1 INDKVADLVDF
12 LLLKYRTKEL
22 TTRAEMLSSIIREHQ
37 DHFAVIFREA
47 SECMQLVYGIEVKE
61 VDPTSH
67 TYVLVTN
74 LGLTYDGMVSDEHS
88 MPKTGLLILILSIIF
103 SEDDCAPE
111 EKIWEALN
119 AMGVYAGM
127 EHSIYGEPRELLTR
141 DWVQEQYLE
150 YRQVPNSDP
159 ARYEFLWGPRA
170 YAETTKLKILEFLA
184 QVNGSD
190 PRSYTHWYQEALREE
205 EQRAQEGTVNQSG
218 GLLMWSAVLKSDEQN
233 KLVWPDVEPP
243 QVLLET
249 TTKAEMLSK
258 VIKEHQDHF
267 PEIFSAASECMQL
280 VFGIDVKEVDPRAH
294 TYVLVATLGLTY
306 DGMVGDG
313 HRFPNTGLLVTLLW
327 LIAAEGDCASEEE
340 VWKALHVRGV
350 HDGKEHWLYGEPR
363 ELLTNVWVQEKYLE
377 YRQVPNSNPAR
388 YQFLWGP
395 RAHAETTK
403 LKVLEFLLRVY
414 RRDPTSNL
422 SLSEEALSGEE

>member
-1 INDKVADLVDF
+1 MPRAPKRRRYSLEIPEAVEEDSPSSSSTCSSSLPSSSSSCTSSSCYPLLSSNPEEVHAAAGAPSPPRSSPSAHASPTAFAPAAPLSQSSSNEGEGPSTSWALPGTESLPRSVINDKVADLVDF

-205 EQRAQEGTVNQSG
+205 EQRAQARISTTDDTTAMASTSS
-218 GLLMWSAVLKSDEQN
+218 SAMAS
-233 KLVWPDVEPP
+233 
-243 QVLLET
+243 
-249 TTKAEMLSK
+249 S
-258 VIKEHQDHF
+258 F
-267 PEIFSAASECMQL
+267 FCPE
-280 VFGIDVKEVDPRAH
+280 
-294 TYVLVATLGLTY
+294 
-306 DGMVGDG
+306 
-313 HRFPNTGLLVTLLW
+313 
-327 LIAAEGDCASEEE
+327 
-340 VWKALHVRGV
+340 
-350 HDGKEHWLYGEPR
+350 
-363 ELLTNVWVQEKYLE
+363 
-377 YRQVPNSNPAR
+377 
-388 YQFLWGP
+388 
-395 RAHAETTK
+395 
-403 LKVLEFLLRVY
+403 
-414 RRDPTSNL
+414 
-422 SLSEEALSGEE
+422 

>member
-1 INDKVADLVDF
+1 MHHHQMSELCKPEEDHQDPRENQELVAVQLLGQYEDEGSSSPDKEGASSREGSEEAESSLQGALCLKKACLVMF
-12 LLLKYRTKEL
+12 LLLKYCAKE
-22 TTRAEMLSSIIREHQ
+22 
-37 DHFAVIFREA
+37 
-47 SECMQLVYGIEVKE
+47 
-61 VDPTSH
+61 P
-67 TYVLVTN
+67 
-74 LGLTYDGMVSDEHS
+74 
-88 MPKTGLLILILSIIF
+88 
-103 SEDDCAPE
+103 
-111 EKIWEALN
+111 
-119 AMGVYAGM
+119 
-127 EHSIYGEPRELLTR
+127 
-141 DWVQEQYLE
+141 
-150 YRQVPNSDP
+150 
-159 ARYEFLWGPRA
+159 
-170 YAETTKLKILEFLA
+170 
-184 QVNGSD
+184 
-190 PRSYTHWYQEALREE
+190 
-205 EQRAQEGTVNQSG
+205 
-218 GLLMWSAVLKSDEQN
+218 
-233 KLVWPDVEPP
+233 
-243 QVLLET
+243 

-267 PEIFSAASECMQL
+267 PEIFSAASECMQQ
-280 VFGIDVKEVDPRAH
+280 VFGIDVKEVDPSAH

-363 ELLTNVWVQEKYLE
+363 ELLTKVWVQEQYLE

-414 RRDPTSNL
+414 RRDPNSNL
-422 SLSEEALSGEE
+422 SLCEEALSGEEEGGLSQVTPKHIPGPCLAASPAGHD